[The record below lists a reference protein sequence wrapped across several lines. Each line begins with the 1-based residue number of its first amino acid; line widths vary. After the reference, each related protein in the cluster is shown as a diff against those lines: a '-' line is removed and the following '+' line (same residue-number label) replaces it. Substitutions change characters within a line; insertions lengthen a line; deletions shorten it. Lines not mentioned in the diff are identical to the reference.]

1 MKRSLKYT
9 HGNTVDNNKNIV
21 YNGVVHDHSFGFL
34 YCNHGIDVNDLEK
47 TDDSVNCEKCKQM
60 DEVIDFIANQIR
72 EHIDRE
78 VKKQIDKDISNIIKG
93 K

>member
-1 MKRSLKYT
+1 MKKTLKYT

-21 YNGVVHDHSFGFL
+21 YNGMVHDHSFGFL

-47 TDDSVNCEKCKQM
+47 TDDPVNCEKCKQM
-60 DEVIDFIANQIR
+60 DEAIDFIVNRIR
-72 EHIDRE
+72 EQMDRE
-78 VKKQIDKDISNIIKG
+78 IDKGISNIIKG